1 MPRLRRMPM
10 PCDYQTKH
18 LRHPEGT
25 RRIRKE
31 IDRVREQNGQQ
42 CTVTQAYHYPPNPTI
57 TVYEFTV
64 YVHNQFYCTRCGRIM
79 YATTVYYCEV
89 TNYS

>member
-1 MPRLRRMPM
+1 MPHLRRMPLT
-10 PCDYQTKH
+10 QTNH

-31 IDRVREQNGQQ
+31 VDRVREQIGQQ

-64 YVHNQFYCTRCGRIM
+64 YIQNQFHCTRCGRIM